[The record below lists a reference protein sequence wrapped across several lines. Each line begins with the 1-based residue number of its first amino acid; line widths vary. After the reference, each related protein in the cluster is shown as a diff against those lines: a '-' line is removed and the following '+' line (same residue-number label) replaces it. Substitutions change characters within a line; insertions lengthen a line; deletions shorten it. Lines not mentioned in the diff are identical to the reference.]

1 MSLSRVR
8 EEKNKKR
15 IISDLQIHWNKNF
28 TQKLGENL
36 LQLSIRFRSGENKK
50 INKRRWPFFSS
61 ISRLKYSNNM
71 ENKAR
76 KGIKSNPIGSR
87 SYLYRLFRVIARV
100 YFRGG
105 FFACTCE
112 KADDLNVI
120 EKMEMSGP
128 KVIKRPSGE
137 YTSKRRRR
145 WWWRDLD
152 RRADIEAG
160 AIDKVK
166 KERSSVPLTLA
177 SNHRGREIEEPKR
190 FPSSLQQASLFSS
203 AGRPNIYY
211 VHLLYLQAA
220 AGCGHPEMVGRRV
233 YFFFYSASSRVHQ
246 VCVNP
251 CQRSVALRPFK
262 C

>member
-8 EEKNKKR
+8 ENKNKKR

-233 YFFFYSASSRVHQ
+233 YFFFLL
-246 VCVNP
+246 C
-251 CQRSVALRPFK
+251 
-262 C
+262 

>member
-1 MSLSRVR
+1 MSHIQTLYSWHDGKKETPWCLSPEWEKRKIKR
-8 EEKNKKR
+8 ELFR
-15 IISDLQIHWNKNF
+15 IYKSTGTKILPEIGWEPTPVVNPLSFWW
-28 TQKLGENL
+28 KL
-36 LQLSIRFRSGENKK
+36 K
-50 INKRRWPFFSS
+50 IKKRRWPFFSS
-61 ISRLKYSNNM
+61 ISRLKYSKYM

-137 YTSKRRRR
+137 YTSKRRGR

-166 KERSSVPLTLA
+166 KERSCLFDS
-177 SNHRGREIEEPKR
+177 G
-190 FPSSLQQASLFSS
+190 QQ
-203 AGRPNIYY
+203 P
-211 VHLLYLQAA
+211 
-220 AGCGHPEMVGRRV
+220 
-233 YFFFYSASSRVHQ
+233 
-246 VCVNP
+246 
-251 CQRSVALRPFK
+251 
-262 C
+262 